1 MKTGDWTLLAID
13 TFPATTQR
21 LESGLTLVHRH
32 LPSTP
37 VVAVDVWVKAGSATE
52 PSTALGAAHFLEHM
66 IFKGTSRLA
75 PGQFDQI
82 IERHGG
88 ATNAATSYDY
98 AHYFINVAPPHLD
111 EALPHLA
118 DLVMN
123 AAIPEDEFERER
135 DVVLEELRQSQDDP
149 DWLGF
154 QALVDGLYPTHAY
167 GRPILGTE
175 ASLRLQT
182 ADDMWRFHRDRYQ
195 PHNITVVVVGDVSAA
210 AAKALVERSFS
221 TPDLHSMPLTS
232 EPQSDL
238 APTAD
243 VSTSDR
249 PSAPLIPNFHRQQLH
264 LPRLELSRLMMAW
277 HGPGI
282 GSVRDAYGLD
292 VLAVLLGGGRSSRLV
307 RELREERQLVQAIDS
322 SFSLQRDGSLFSISV
337 WLEPQHIADVEQIIR
352 DRLGALVTEPIGDL
366 ELQRC
371 KRLLCNDYAFST
383 ETAGQLA
390 GLYGYYSTLAADAS
404 LSMAYPVHIGSFQS
418 SDIQQVAKRYVSPD
432 QYAATVIQP
441 AS

>member
-1 MKTGDWTLLAID
+1 M
-13 TFPATTQR
+13 
-21 LESGLTLVHRH
+21 VHQH
-32 LPSTP
+32 LPATP
-37 VVAVDVWVKAGSATE
+37 VVAVDVWVRAGSATE
-52 PSTALGAAHFLEHM
+52 PTTAIGAAHFLEHM

-98 AHYFINVAPPHLD
+98 AHYFINVAPPHLA
-111 EALPHLA
+111 EALPHLG

-123 AAIPEDEFERER
+123 AAIPEDEFGRER

-154 QALVDGLYPTHAY
+154 QALVNGLYPTHAY

-175 ASLRLQT
+175 ASLRQQS
-182 ADDMWRFHRDRYQ
+182 AEDMWRFHRDRYQ
-195 PHNITVVVVGDVSAA
+195 PHNMTVVVVGDVSAA
-210 AAKALVERSFS
+210 VARDLVERSFTAS
-221 TPDLHSMPLTS
+221 EPYPNPLTS
-232 EPQSDL
+232 SSQLKVDH
-238 APTAD
+238 ATAAQL
-243 VSTSDR
+243 
-249 PSAPLIPNFHRQQLH
+249 PNQPLIPHFQRQQLD
-264 LPRLELSRLMMAW
+264 LPRLEMSRLLMAW

-282 GSVRDAYGLD
+282 SSLRDAYSLD
-292 VLAVLLGGGRSSRLV
+292 VLSVLLGGGRSSRLV

-322 SFSLQRDGSLFSISV
+322 SFSLQRDGSLFSISI
-337 WLEPQHIADVEQIIR
+337 WLEPQHIAEVEQIIR
-352 DRLGALVTEPIGDL
+352 DRLGELATEPIGDL

-390 GLYGYYSTLAADAS
+390 GLYGYYSTLTADAS
-404 LSMAYPVHIGSFQS
+404 LSAAYPRHVGTFQS
-418 SDIQQVAKRYVSPD
+418 HDIQQAIKRYISPD
-432 QYAATVIQP
+432 QYAATVLQP
-441 AS
+441 AV